1 MLLLTL
7 AVVLLRSAPVV
18 HHTPAPVPTHT
29 PPRTAAQAY
38 AGSLFSRRAL
48 HRSAM
53 MLRLEWDELRLRQL
67 DRVRAAIK
75 RQIPIDDLLKGEL
88 KAK

>member
-1 MLLLTL
+1 MLLFIL

-18 HHTPAPVPTHT
+18 HHTPAPVPAHT
-29 PPRTAAQAY
+29 PPRAAAQAY
-38 AGSLFSRRAL
+38 AGNLFSRRAL

-53 MLRLEWDELRLRQL
+53 MLRLQWDELRLRQL
-67 DRVRAAIK
+67 ERVRAAIT